1 MNVMKIEVA
10 NGEIVDKFTIL
21 KIKLNHSNSVEK
33 TEQISREMK
42 YLEPLIEKLNVPQEL
57 VNELQK
63 VNQKIWDIEDGIRL
77 CEKNNQFDE
86 TFIQYAR
93 DVYYNNDER
102 FRIKSK
108 INQYTNSYI
117 NEQKILPEY

>member
-1 MNVMKIEVA
+1 MKIEVS

-21 KIKLNHSNSVEK
+21 KIKLKNSNSPEK
-33 TEQISREMK
+33 TEHILRELE
-42 YLEPLIEKLNVPQEL
+42 YLKPLVQELNVSQEL
-57 VNELQK
+57 VDELQK
-63 VNQKIWDIEDGIRL
+63 VNQKIWDTEDGIRL

-102 FRIKSK
+102 FRVKSK
-108 INQYTNSYI
+108 INQVTNSYI
-117 NEQKILPEY
+117 NEQKILPDYQK